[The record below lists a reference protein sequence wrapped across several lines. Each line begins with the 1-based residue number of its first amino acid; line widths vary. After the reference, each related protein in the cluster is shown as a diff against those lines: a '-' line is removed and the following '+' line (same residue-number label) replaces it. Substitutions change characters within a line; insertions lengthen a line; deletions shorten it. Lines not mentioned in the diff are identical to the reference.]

1 MNLLDTVQHQG
12 HLEIVKIYENAEE
25 VLFSD
30 HNVIVS
36 GMGQTIAQF
45 MAESNCAPFDA
56 TCVVPSPTRASRS
69 RLDEF
74 SITPTTGA
82 NPDLLGTDG
91 NLLNRCTMA
100 AYHIKHFQLGVG
112 ASGVTE
118 AVTVAQLGGPLTKA
132 QYGHPDVASVVTEE
146 LQPWSNKDTPATHD
160 PQTFVNINTYGPN
173 KTGITYVLVLD
184 EDTCNG
190 QLLNEIGLFSHNPF
204 MKIKDITNSDK
215 QVGIGGAPNPN
226 LLGGFQGG
234 PKVFDNSRADKEGIR
249 YEEDPGAV
257 LCAYRQ
263 FRDIQKES
271 FFTLLFRWTVYFST
285 NRAGESY
292 R

>member
-1 MNLLDTVQHQG
+1 MNFLDTVQHQG

-45 MAESNCAPFDA
+45 MAESRCAPFDA
-56 TCVVPSPTRASRS
+56 TCVVPSPTRAARS

-74 SITPTTGA
+74 SITPRAGEFP
-82 NPDLLGTDG
+82 NILGTDG
-91 NLLNRCTMA
+91 SLLNRCQMSP
-100 AYHIKHFQLGVG
+100 YNIKHFQLGIG

-132 QYGHPDVASVVTEE
+132 QYGNPDVASVVTQQ
-146 LQPWSNKDTPATHD
+146 LQPWSDEHSLATYE

-204 MKIKDITNSDK
+204 MKIKDGAPSDG
-215 QVGIGGAPNPN
+215 QVGIGGAPNKT
-226 LLGGFQGG
+226 LLGGSGDGVKEFGG
-234 PKVFDNSRADKEGIR
+234 KTDSEGIQ

-257 LCAYRQ
+257 MCAYRQ

-271 FFTLLFRWTVYFST
+271 FFTLLFRWTIYFST